1 MKKVLVLLALL
12 AAVCGLLTFSAAA
25 ESAVAS
31 GICGENLTWTL
42 DAAGTLTVSGTGAM
56 EDYNY
61 NYNYNYYYKVAP
73 WYQSRDSIQVVV
85 IESGVTSIGDSAFWG
100 CSSLTSITIP
110 ESVTTIG
117 GSAFSYCSNLTSITL
132 PQGLTAIGRSA
143 FSDCS
148 SLTGIT
154 LPESVTAIGEDAFS
168 GCSSL
173 ISITIPEGV
182 TAIGEYAFYW
192 CSSLT
197 GITIPEGVTTIGE
210 DAFEDC
216 TSLSSITIPE
226 SVTTIGGGAFYGC
239 SSLTDVSITDLDAW
253 CRIDFGNGSATPMC
267 YGKNIRLDGQKIV
280 SVTVPEG
287 ATEVKAYTFC
297 GFRDLIQVT
306 IPKSVTTIGDSAFD
320 WCTSLTSI
328 NIPESVTAIGDS
340 AFRSCDSLTSIN
352 IPESVTSI
360 GSGAFEYCSSLTDVS
375 ITDLEAWCRID
386 FANDSATPMRY
397 AKNIWLDGQKLVSV
411 TVPEG
416 VTEVKAYTFCGFKDL
431 IQVTIPKS
439 VTTIGDCAFS
449 GCSSLT
455 SINIPESVT
464 SIGEYAFYD
473 CSSLTGITIP
483 EGVTAIDNYAFFLC
497 YSLTDVSITDLA
509 AWCNIAFV
517 NEEANPLYK
526 AENLYLNGEL
536 VETLEIPEGVTVIQ
550 PNVFRG
556 ATCIQRVALPKGLKG
571 VAANAFYGC
580 RNIQEVFYAG
590 SEAEWKALP
599 IAAGNDPLKNA
610 TIYFNSTIDD
620 YYCRITVEV
629 SEGGRVAV
637 SANTA
642 KAGDT
647 VTVTATPYRGYV
659 MSAIYVD
666 GAEISGDT
674 FTVTGNHRVSAVF
687 TRLPIVGGNED
698 FRLEGITVLDG
709 AGNPLQELPAERL
722 LVTVTVRHLKE
733 SGSGAVMLAQ
743 YDEKG
748 RYQGLLWLT
757 LEEMPQDMT
766 LKVTL
771 PVDNTGGSIAQ
782 LKVFLVESLFSPAP
796 VGEAISFGTI

>member
-12 AAVCGLLTFSAAA
+12 AAVCGLLAFSAAA
-25 ESAVAS
+25 EGAAAS
-31 GICGENLTWTL
+31 GICGKNLTWTL

-56 EDYNY
+56 KDYNY
-61 NYNYNYYYKVAP
+61 KGAP
-73 WYQSRDSIQVVV
+73 WHQSRDSIQAVVV
-85 IESGVTSIGDSAFWG
+85 ESG
-100 CSSLTSITIP
+100 
-110 ESVTTIG
+110 VTTIG
-117 GSAFSYCSNLTSITL
+117 G
-132 PQGLTAIGRSA
+132 R
-143 FSDCS
+143 
-148 SLTGIT
+148 
-154 LPESVTAIGEDAFS
+154 
-168 GCSSL
+168 
-173 ISITIPEGV
+173 
-182 TAIGEYAFYW
+182 
-192 CSSLT
+192 
-197 GITIPEGVTTIGE
+197 
-210 DAFEDC
+210 AFEDC

-226 SVTTIGGGAFYGC
+226 GITTIGDRAFDGC
-239 SSLTDVSITDLDAW
+239 SSLISITIPESVTAIGDRAFSGCGSLTDVSITDLDAW
-253 CRIDFGNGSATPMC
+253 CRIDFADGSATPTL
-267 YGKNIRLDGQKIV
+267 YAKNIWLDGQRIV

-287 ATEVKAYTFC
+287 VTEVKAYTFC

-328 NIPESVTAIGDS
+328 NIPESVT
-340 AFRSCDSLTSIN
+340 
-352 IPESVTSI
+352 
-360 GSGAFEYCSSLTDVS
+360 
-375 ITDLEAWCRID
+375 
-386 FANDSATPMRY
+386 
-397 AKNIWLDGQKLVSV
+397 
-411 TVPEG
+411 
-416 VTEVKAYTFCGFKDL
+416 
-431 IQVTIPKS
+431 
-439 VTTIGDCAFS
+439 TIGDRAFS
-449 GCSSLT
+449 GCSSLI
-455 SINIPESVT
+455 S
-464 SIGEYAFYD
+464 
-473 CSSLTGITIP
+473 ITIP
-483 EGVTAIDNYAFFLC
+483 EGVTTIGKYAFSDCSSLSSITLPQGLTAIGDRAFSSCSSLSSIKLPAGVTTIGGGAFWGC
-497 YSLTDVSITDLA
+497 SSLTSIT
-509 AWCNIAFV
+509 
-517 NEEANPLYK
+517 
-526 AENLYLNGEL
+526 
-536 VETLEIPEGVTVIQ
+536 IPEGVTVIQ

-556 ATCIQRVALPKGLKG
+556 ATCIQRVALPKSLKG

-580 RNIQEVFYAG
+580 KKIQEVFYAG
-590 SEAEWKALP
+590 SEAEWNALP

-620 YYCRITVEV
+620 YYCRITVV
-629 SEGGRVAV
+629 ASEGGRVAV

-743 YDEKG
+743 YDERG

>member
-12 AAVCGLLTFSAAA
+12 AAACCLLTFSAAA
-25 ESAVAS
+25 ESAAAS
-31 GICGENLTWTL
+31 GICGKNLTWTL

-56 EDYNY
+56 KDYNY
-61 NYNYNYYYKVAP
+61 KGAP
-73 WYQSRDSIQVVV
+73 WYQSRDSIKAVVV
-85 IESGVTSIGDSAFWG
+85 ESGVT
-100 CSSLTSITIP
+100 
-110 ESVTTIG
+110 TIG
-117 GSAFSYCSNLTSITL
+117 KYAFY
-132 PQGLTAIGRSA
+132 
-143 FSDCS
+143 DCS

-154 LPESVTAIGEDAFS
+154 LPE
-168 GCSSL
+168 
-173 ISITIPEGV
+173 
-182 TAIGEYAFYW
+182 
-192 CSSLT
+192 
-197 GITIPEGVTTIGE
+197 GVTTIGR
-210 DAFEDC
+210 
-216 TSLSSITIPE
+216 S
-226 SVTTIGGGAFYGC
+226 AFYGC
-239 SSLTDVSITDLDAW
+239 SSLKDVSITDLDAW
-253 CRIDFGNGSATPMC
+253 CRIDFANSSATPMC
-267 YGKNIRLDGQKIV
+267 NGGNL
-280 SVTVPEG
+280 
-287 ATEVKAYTFC
+287 
-297 GFRDLIQVT
+297 L
-306 IPKSVTTIGDSAFD
+306 
-320 WCTSLTSI
+320 L
-328 NIPESVTAIGDS
+328 N
-340 AFRSCDSLTSIN
+340 
-352 IPESVTSI
+352 
-360 GSGAFEYCSSLTDVS
+360 
-375 ITDLEAWCRID
+375 
-386 FANDSATPMRY
+386 
-397 AKNIWLDGQKLVSV
+397 GQKLVSV
-411 TVPEG
+411 AVPEG

-431 IQVTIPKS
+431 IQVTLPEGVTTIGEYAFSDCSSLTSITIPEGVTTIGGSAFSGCSSLTGITIPKS
-439 VTTIGDCAFS
+439 VTAIGSSAFS
-449 GCSSLT
+449 GCNSLTSITIPESVTSIGNSAFSYCSSLTSITIPEGVTTIGEGAFSGCRSLT

-464 SIGEYAFYD
+464 SIGNSAFQF
-473 CSSLTGITIP
+473 CGSLTSITIP
-483 EGVTAIDNYAFFLC
+483 EGVTAIDINAFYRC
-497 YSLTDVSITDLA
+497 SSLKDVYITDLA
-509 AWCNIAFV
+509 AWCSIAFG

-536 VETLEIPEGVTVIQ
+536 VETLEIPEGVTMIRQ
-550 PNVFRG
+550 GLLRN
-556 ATCIQRVALPKGLKG
+556 AACIRRVALPKGLKG

-580 RNIQEVFYAG
+580 KKIQEVFYAG
-590 SEAEWKALP
+590 SEAEWNALP
-599 IAAGNDPLKNA
+599 IATGNDPLKNA
-610 TIYFNSTIDD
+610 TIYYNSTIDD

-709 AGNPLQELPAERL
+709 AGNLLQELPAERL
-722 LVTVTVRHLKE
+722 LVTVAVRHLKE
-733 SGSGAVMLAQ
+733 SGGGTVMLAQ

-782 LKVFLVESLFSPAP
+782 LKVFLVESLLSPAP

>member
-25 ESAVAS
+25 ESAVVES
-31 GICGENLTWTL
+31 GACGENLTWTL

-61 NYNYNYYYKVAP
+61 RGAP
-73 WYQSRDSIQVVV
+73 WYQSRDSIKTVV
-85 IESGVTSIGDSAFWG
+85 IESGVTTIGEHAFSS

-110 ESVTTIG
+110 ESVT
-117 GSAFSYCSNLTSITL
+117 
-132 PQGLTAIGRSA
+132 AIGS
-143 FSDCS
+143 
-148 SLTGIT
+148 G
-154 LPESVTAIGEDAFS
+154 AFS
-168 GCSSL
+168 GC
-173 ISITIPEGV
+173 
-182 TAIGEYAFYW
+182 
-192 CSSLT
+192 
-197 GITIPEGVTTIGE
+197 
-210 DAFEDC
+210 D
-216 TSLSSITIPE
+216 
-226 SVTTIGGGAFYGC
+226 
-239 SSLTDVSITDLDAW
+239 SLTDVSITDLAAW
-253 CRIDFGNGSATPMC
+253 RRIDFANSSATPMC
-267 YGKNIRLDGQKIV
+267 NGGNL
-280 SVTVPEG
+280 
-287 ATEVKAYTFC
+287 
-297 GFRDLIQVT
+297 L
-306 IPKSVTTIGDSAFD
+306 
-320 WCTSLTSI
+320 L
-328 NIPESVTAIGDS
+328 N
-340 AFRSCDSLTSIN
+340 
-352 IPESVTSI
+352 
-360 GSGAFEYCSSLTDVS
+360 
-375 ITDLEAWCRID
+375 
-386 FANDSATPMRY
+386 
-397 AKNIWLDGQKLVSV
+397 GQKLVSV
-411 TVPEG
+411 AVPEG
-416 VTEVKAYTFCGFKDL
+416 VTEVKAYTFYGFKDL
-431 IQVTIPKS
+431 IQVTLPESVTTIGCSAFEDCSSLSSITIPESVTAIGDHAFYCCSRLISITIPAS
-439 VTTIGDCAFS
+439 VTTIGDYAFS
-449 GCSSLT
+449 GCSSLA
-455 SINIPESVT
+455 SITIPESVT
-464 SIGEYAFYD
+464 AIGDYAFQFCD
-473 CSSLTGITIP
+473 SLT
-483 EGVTAIDNYAFFLC
+483 
-497 YSLTDVSITDLA
+497 SIT
-509 AWCNIAFV
+509 
-517 NEEANPLYK
+517 
-526 AENLYLNGEL
+526 
-536 VETLEIPEGVTVIQ
+536 IPEGVTVIQ
-550 PNVFRG
+550 KSLFHQASG
-556 ATCIQRVALPKGLKG
+556 LQRVALPKGVKG

-580 RNIQEVFYAG
+580 KKIQEVFYAG
-590 SEAEWKALP
+590 SEAEWNALP
-599 IAAGNDPLKNA
+599 IATGNDPLKNA

-733 SGSGAVMLAQ
+733 SGGGTVMLAQ
-743 YDEKG
+743 YDERG

-757 LEEMPQDMT
+757 LEEMPQNMT

>member
-12 AAVCGLLTFSAAA
+12 AAVCGLLAFSAAA
-25 ESAVAS
+25 ESAAAS

-56 EDYNY
+56 KDFG
-61 NYNYNYYYKVAP
+61 YKGAP
-73 WYQSRDSIQVVV
+73 WYQSRDSIQAVVV
-85 IESGVTSIGDSAFWG
+85 ESGVTSIGEYAFYG

-110 ESVTTIG
+110 EGVTTIG
-117 GSAFSYCSNLTSITL
+117 D
-132 PQGLTAIGRSA
+132 RA

-148 SLTGIT
+148 SLTG
-154 LPESVTAIGEDAFS
+154 
-168 GCSSL
+168 
-173 ISITIPEGV
+173 ITIPEGV
-182 TAIGEYAFYW
+182 TAIGEYAFY
-192 CSSLT
+192 
-197 GITIPEGVTTIGE
+197 
-210 DAFEDC
+210 
-216 TSLSSITIPE
+216 
-226 SVTTIGGGAFYGC
+226 GC
-239 SSLTDVSITDLDAW
+239 DSLTDV
-253 CRIDFGNGSATPMC
+253 F
-267 YGKNIRLDGQKIV
+267 
-280 SVTVPEG
+280 
-287 ATEVKAYTFC
+287 
-297 GFRDLIQVT
+297 
-306 IPKSVTTIGDSAFD
+306 
-320 WCTSLTSI
+320 
-328 NIPESVTAIGDS
+328 
-340 AFRSCDSLTSIN
+340 
-352 IPESVTSI
+352 
-360 GSGAFEYCSSLTDVS
+360 

-386 FANDSATPMRY
+386 FANDSATPMQY

-411 TVPEG
+411 VVPEG
-416 VTEVKAYTFCGFKDL
+416 VTEVKAYTFYGFKDL
-431 IQVTIPKS
+431 IQVTLPEGVTSIGKYTFSGCSSLISITIPEG
-439 VTTIGDCAFS
+439 VTTIGDSAFYGCSSLSSITLPESVTAIGDRAFLDCESLTSITIPEGVTAIGDRAFS

-455 SINIPESVT
+455 SITIPESVT
-464 SIGEYAFYD
+464 TIGDSAFRNCD
-473 CSSLTGITIP
+473 SLTGITIP
-483 EGVTAIDNYAFFLC
+483 ASVTTIGDSAFGFCDSLASITIPESVTAIGEGAFYWC
-497 YSLTDVSITDLA
+497 DRLTDVSITDLA
-509 AWCNIAFV
+509 AWCNIAFG
-517 NEEANPLYK
+517 NETANPLYK
-526 AENLYLNGEL
+526 AGNLYLNDAL
-536 VETLEIPEGVTVIQ
+536 VETLEIPESVTVIQ
-550 PNVFRG
+550 QRLFRN
-556 ATCIQRVALPKGLKG
+556 AACIRRVALPKGLKG

-610 TIYFNSTIDD
+610 TIYFNSTLDD
-620 YYCRITVEV
+620 YYCRITVV
-629 SEGGRVAV
+629 ASEGGRVSV

-647 VTVTATPYRGYV
+647 VTVTATPYRGYTL
-659 MSAIYVD
+659 SAIYVD

-722 LVTVTVRHLKE
+722 LVTVAVRHLKE

-782 LKVFLVESLFSPAP
+782 LKVFLVESLLSPAP

>member
-12 AAVCGLLTFSAAA
+12 AAVCGLLAFSAAA
-25 ESAVAS
+25 ESAAAS

-56 EDYNY
+56 EDYNGFPGS
-61 NYNYNYYYKVAP
+61 AP
-73 WYQSRDSIQVVV
+73 WYSNRDSIKAVV
-85 IESGVTSIGDSAFWG
+85 IESGVTTIGDRAFEDCSSLTSITIPESVTTIGRSAFEDCSSLSSITIPEGVTTIGDRAFDGCRSLTSINIPESVTAIGSSAFSG

-117 GSAFSYCSNLTSITL
+117 DY
-132 PQGLTAIGRSA
+132 
-143 FSDCS
+143 
-148 SLTGIT
+148 
-154 LPESVTAIGEDAFS
+154 
-168 GCSSL
+168 
-173 ISITIPEGV
+173 
-182 TAIGEYAFYW
+182 
-192 CSSLT
+192 
-197 GITIPEGVTTIGE
+197 
-210 DAFEDC
+210 
-216 TSLSSITIPE
+216 
-226 SVTTIGGGAFYGC
+226 AFYGC

-253 CRIDFGNGSATPMC
+253 CRIDFTGFLATPME
-267 YGKNIRLDGQKIV
+267 YAKNIWLDGRRIV
-280 SVTVPEG
+280 SVAMPEG
-287 ATEVKAYTFC
+287 ITEVKAYTFY
-297 GFRDLIQVT
+297 GFQDLIQVI
-306 IPKSVTTIGDSAFD
+306 IPEGVTAIGYSAFWGCSSLTGITLPEGVTTIGSGAFAD
-320 WCTSLTSI
+320 CSSLTSI
-328 NIPESVTAIGDS
+328 NIPEGVTAIGDFAFADCRSLSSITIPEGVTTIGEAAFLRCSSLSSITIPESVTAIGIH
-340 AFRSCDSLTSIN
+340 AFDGCISLSSITIPEGVTTIGEEAFTGCISLSSITIPESVTTIGDFAFSGCTGLTSIN

-360 GSGAFEYCSSLTDVS
+360 GKYAFAD
-375 ITDLEAWCRID
+375 
-386 FANDSATPMRY
+386 
-397 AKNIWLDGQKLVSV
+397 
-411 TVPEG
+411 
-416 VTEVKAYTFCGFKDL
+416 
-431 IQVTIPKS
+431 
-439 VTTIGDCAFS
+439 
-449 GCSSLT
+449 CSSLT
-455 SINIPESVT
+455 SINIPE
-464 SIGEYAFYD
+464 
-473 CSSLTGITIP
+473 
-483 EGVTAIDNYAFFLC
+483 GVTAIGEDAFLRC
-497 YSLTDVSITDLA
+497 SSLISI
-509 AWCNIAFV
+509 N
-517 NEEANPLYK
+517 
-526 AENLYLNGEL
+526 
-536 VETLEIPEGVTVIQ
+536 IPESVTVIQ
-550 PNVFRG
+550 QGLFQN
-556 ATCIQRVALPKGLKG
+556 AACIQRVALSKNLKG
-571 VAANAFYGC
+571 VLGNAFDGC
-580 RNIQEVFYAG
+580 TNLKEVFYAG
-590 SEAEWKALP
+590 SEAEWNALP
-599 IAAGNDPLKNA
+599 IATGNDPLKNA
-610 TIYFNSTIDD
+610 TIYYNSTLDD

>member
-25 ESAVAS
+25 ESAAAS

-56 EDYNY
+56 KDYNY
-61 NYNYNYYYKVAP
+61 KGAP
-73 WYQSRDSIQVVV
+73 WYQSRDSIQAVV
-85 IESGVTSIGDSAFWG
+85 IENGVTTIGGFAFSN
-100 CSSLTSITIP
+100 CSSLTGITIP
-110 ESVTTIG
+110 KSVTTIG
-117 GSAFSYCSNLTSITL
+117 EYAFPNCSSLKNVSITDLAAWCRIDFANDSTTTPMLYAKNIWLDGQKIVSVAVPEGITEVKAYTFYGFKDLIQVTLPAGVTTIGEYAFSDCSSLTSITL

-143 FSDCS
+143 FYD
-148 SLTGIT
+148 
-154 LPESVTAIGEDAFS
+154 
-168 GCSSL
+168 
-173 ISITIPEGV
+173 
-182 TAIGEYAFYW
+182 

-197 GITIPEGVTTIGE
+197 GITIPEGVTTIG
-210 DAFEDC
+210 D
-216 TSLSSITIPE
+216 
-226 SVTTIGGGAFYGC
+226 
-239 SSLTDVSITDLDAW
+239 
-253 CRIDFGNGSATPMC
+253 R
-267 YGKNIRLDGQKIV
+267 
-280 SVTVPEG
+280 
-287 ATEVKAYTFC
+287 
-297 GFRDLIQVT
+297 
-306 IPKSVTTIGDSAFD
+306 
-320 WCTSLTSI
+320 
-328 NIPESVTAIGDS
+328 
-340 AFRSCDSLTSIN
+340 
-352 IPESVTSI
+352 
-360 GSGAFEYCSSLTDVS
+360 
-375 ITDLEAWCRID
+375 
-386 FANDSATPMRY
+386 
-397 AKNIWLDGQKLVSV
+397 
-411 TVPEG
+411 
-416 VTEVKAYTFCGFKDL
+416 
-431 IQVTIPKS
+431 
-439 VTTIGDCAFS
+439 AFS

-455 SINIPESVT
+455 SITIPEGVTAIGVCSFYDCRSLASITIPESIT
-464 SIGEYAFYD
+464 AIGGSAFWG

-483 EGVTAIDNYAFFLC
+483 ESVTAIGDCVFRSCSSLISITIPESVTAIGEDAFSGC
-497 YSLTDVSITDLA
+497 RRLTDVSITDLA
-509 AWCNIAFV
+509 AWCNIAFGD
-517 NEEANPLYK
+517 EEANPLYE

-536 VETLEIPEGVTVIQ
+536 VETLEIPEGVAVIRQ
-550 PNVFRG
+550 GLFRN
-556 ATCIQRVALPKGLKG
+556 AACIRRVALPKGLKG

-590 SEAEWKALP
+590 SETEWNALP
-599 IAAGNDPLKNA
+599 IATGNDPLKNA
-610 TIYFNSTIDD
+610 TIYYNSTIDD
-620 YYCRITVEV
+620 YYCRITVV
-629 SEGGRVAV
+629 ASEGGRVAV

-642 KAGDT
+642 KARDT

-722 LVTVTVRHLKE
+722 LVTVAVRHLKE
-733 SGSGAVMLAQ
+733 SGGGTVMLAQ

-782 LKVFLVESLFSPAP
+782 LKVFLVESLLSPAP

>member
-12 AAVCGLLTFSAAA
+12 AAACCLLTFSAAA
-25 ESAVAS
+25 ESAAAS

-56 EDYNY
+56 KDYNY
-61 NYNYNYYYKVAP
+61 KGAP
-73 WYQSRDSIQVVV
+73 WYQSRDSIKTVVV
-85 IESGVTSIGDSAFWG
+85 ENG
-100 CSSLTSITIP
+100 
-110 ESVTTIG
+110 VTTIG
-117 GSAFSYCSNLTSITL
+117 DSAFSYCSSLTSITL

-197 GITIPEGVTTIGE
+197 SITIPEGVTAIGE
-210 DAFEDC
+210 
-216 TSLSSITIPE
+216 
-226 SVTTIGGGAFYGC
+226 GAFYGC
-239 SSLTDVSITDLDAW
+239 SSLTSITIPEGITAIGEDAFYGCSSLTSITIPEGVTAIGRMAFFGCRSLSSITLPESVTAIGSNAFEVCRSLTDVSITDLDAW

-267 YGKNIRLDGQKIV
+267 NGGNLLLNGQKLV
-280 SVTVPEG
+280 SVAVPEG
-287 ATEVKAYTFC
+287 VTEVKAYTFY
-297 GFRDLIQVT
+297 GFKDLIQVT
-306 IPKSVTTIGDSAFD
+306 LPEGVTSIGEYAFDGCSSLTSITIPEGVTSIGGSAFYG
-320 WCTSLTSI
+320 CSSLTSI
-328 NIPESVTAIGDS
+328 NIPESVTAIGD
-340 AFRSCDSLTSIN
+340 
-352 IPESVTSI
+352 
-360 GSGAFEYCSSLTDVS
+360 GAFSD
-375 ITDLEAWCRID
+375 
-386 FANDSATPMRY
+386 
-397 AKNIWLDGQKLVSV
+397 
-411 TVPEG
+411 
-416 VTEVKAYTFCGFKDL
+416 
-431 IQVTIPKS
+431 
-439 VTTIGDCAFS
+439 
-449 GCSSLT
+449 CSSLT
-455 SINIPESVT
+455 SIMIPKSVT
-464 SIGEYAFYD
+464 AIGSRAFQSCKSLTSIEIPSSVTAIGEDAFYR
-473 CSSLTGITIP
+473 CSSLK
-483 EGVTAIDNYAFFLC
+483 
-497 YSLTDVSITDLA
+497 DVSITDLA
-509 AWCNIAFV
+509 AWCSIAFG
-517 NEEANPLYK
+517 NEEGNPLYK

-536 VETLEIPEGVTVIQ
+536 VETLEIPEGVTMIRQ
-550 PNVFRG
+550 GLFRN
-556 ATCIQRVALPKGLKG
+556 AACIRRVALPKSLKG
-571 VAANAFYGC
+571 VLANAFYGC
-580 RNIQEVFYAG
+580 KKIQEVFYAG
-590 SEAEWKALP
+590 SETEWNALP
-599 IAAGNDPLKNA
+599 IATGNDPLKNA
-610 TIYFNSTIDD
+610 TIYFNSTMDD

-647 VTVTATPYRGYV
+647 VTVTATPYRGYTL
-659 MSAIYVD
+659 SAIYVD

-743 YDEKG
+743 YDERG

-757 LEEMPQDMT
+757 LEEMPQGMT

>member
-12 AAVCGLLTFSAAA
+12 AAACGLLAFSAAA
-25 ESAVAS
+25 ESAAAS

-56 EDYNY
+56 KDFG
-61 NYNYNYYYKVAP
+61 YKGAP
-73 WYQSRDSIQVVV
+73 WYQSRDSIQAVVV
-85 IESGVTSIGDSAFWG
+85 ESGVTTIGRYAFYDCSSLTGITLPEGITTIGDRAFDGCSSLISITIPEGVTSIGDSAFDYCSSLSSITIPKSVATIG
-100 CSSLTSITIP
+100 EYAFSDCSSLTSITIP

-117 GSAFSYCSNLTSITL
+117 GSAFS
-132 PQGLTAIGRSA
+132 
-143 FSDCS
+143 
-148 SLTGIT
+148 
-154 LPESVTAIGEDAFS
+154 

-173 ISITIPEGV
+173 K
-182 TAIGEYAFYW
+182 
-192 CSSLT
+192 
-197 GITIPEGVTTIGE
+197 
-210 DAFEDC
+210 
-216 TSLSSITIPE
+216 
-226 SVTTIGGGAFYGC
+226 
-239 SSLTDVSITDLDAW
+239 DVSITDLAAW
-253 CRIDFGNGSATPMC
+253 CSIAFGN
-267 YGKNIRLDGQKIV
+267 K
-280 SVTVPEG
+280 
-287 ATEVKAYTFC
+287 
-297 GFRDLIQVT
+297 
-306 IPKSVTTIGDSAFD
+306 
-320 WCTSLTSI
+320 
-328 NIPESVTAIGDS
+328 
-340 AFRSCDSLTSIN
+340 
-352 IPESVTSI
+352 
-360 GSGAFEYCSSLTDVS
+360 
-375 ITDLEAWCRID
+375 EA
-386 FANDSATPMRY
+386 NPLY
-397 AKNIWLDGQKLVSV
+397 KAKNLYLNGQKLVSV

-416 VTEVKAYTFCGFKDL
+416 VTEVKAYTFYGFKDL
-431 IQVTIPKS
+431 IQVTLPEG
-439 VTTIGDCAFS
+439 VTAIGYSAFS
-449 GCSSLT
+449 DCSSLT
-455 SINIPESVT
+455 GITIPESVT
-464 SIGEYAFYD
+464 SIGEYAFYG
-473 CSSLTGITIP
+473 CSSLTSITITEGVTSIGGSAFSGCSSLNSITIP
-483 EGVTAIDNYAFFLC
+483 EGVTTIGEDAFDWC
-497 YSLTDVSITDLA
+497 GSLKDVSITDLA
-509 AWCNIAFV
+509 AWCSIAFG

-536 VETLEIPEGVTVIQ
+536 VETLEIPEGVTMIRQ
-550 PNVFRG
+550 GLFRN
-556 ATCIQRVALPKGLKG
+556 AACIRRVALPKGLKG

-580 RNIQEVFYAG
+580 KKIQEVFYAG
-590 SEAEWKALP
+590 SEAEWNALP
-599 IAAGNDPLKNA
+599 IATGNDPLKNA
-610 TIYFNSTIDD
+610 TIYFNSTMDD

-629 SEGGRVAV
+629 SDGGRVAV

-666 GAEISGDT
+666 GAEVSGDT

-722 LVTVTVRHLKE
+722 LVTVAVRHLKE
-733 SGSGAVMLAQ
+733 SGGGTVILAQ

>member
-12 AAVCGLLTFSAAA
+12 AAVCGLLAFSAAA
-25 ESAVAS
+25 ESAAAS

-56 EDYNY
+56 KDYNY
-61 NYNYNYYYKVAP
+61 EGAP
-73 WYQSRDSIQVVV
+73 WYQSRDSIKAVVV
-85 IESGVTSIGDSAFWG
+85 ESG
-100 CSSLTSITIP
+100 
-110 ESVTTIG
+110 VTTIG
-117 GSAFSYCSNLTSITL
+117 GSAF
-132 PQGLTAIGRSA
+132 
-143 FSDCS
+143 D
-148 SLTGIT
+148 
-154 LPESVTAIGEDAFS
+154 

-173 ISITIPEGV
+173 SSITIPEGV
-182 TAIGEYAFYW
+182 TAIGYRAFSG
-192 CSSLT
+192 CS
-197 GITIPEGVTTIGE
+197 
-210 DAFEDC
+210 
-216 TSLSSITIPE
+216 SLSSITIPE
-226 SVTTIGGGAFYGC
+226 GVTAIGGSAFSGC
-239 SSLTDVSITDLDAW
+239 SSLKDVSITDLAAW
-253 CRIDFGNGSATPMC
+253 CSIAFGN
-267 YGKNIRLDGQKIV
+267 
-280 SVTVPEG
+280 
-287 ATEVKAYTFC
+287 KA
-297 GFRDLIQVT
+297 
-306 IPKSVTTIGDSAFD
+306 
-320 WCTSLTSI
+320 
-328 NIPESVTAIGDS
+328 
-340 AFRSCDSLTSIN
+340 
-352 IPESVTSI
+352 
-360 GSGAFEYCSSLTDVS
+360 
-375 ITDLEAWCRID
+375 
-386 FANDSATPMRY
+386 ANPLY
-397 AKNIWLDGQKLVSV
+397 KAKNLYLNGQKLVSV

-416 VTEVKAYTFCGFKDL
+416 VTEVKAYTFYGFKDL
-431 IQVTIPKS
+431 IQVTLPEG
-439 VTTIGDCAFS
+439 VTAIGYSAFS
-449 GCSSLT
+449 
-455 SINIPESVT
+455 
-464 SIGEYAFYD
+464 D

-483 EGVTAIDNYAFFLC
+483 ESVTTIGDRAFYSCSSLSSITIPEGVTTIGGSAFSYC
-497 YSLTDVSITDLA
+497 SSLTSITIPEGVTSIGGSAFYGCSSLISITLPQGLTAIGDRAFQFCSCLNSITLPEGVTTIGEDAFDWCGSLKDVSITDLA
-509 AWCNIAFV
+509 AWCSIAFG
-517 NEEANPLYK
+517 NETANPLYE

-536 VETLEIPEGVTVIQ
+536 VETLEIPEGVTMIRQ
-550 PNVFRG
+550 GLFRN
-556 ATCIQRVALPKGLKG
+556 AACIRRVALPKSLKG

-580 RNIQEVFYAG
+580 RKIQEVFYAG
-590 SEAEWKALP
+590 SEAEWNALP
-599 IAAGNDPLKNA
+599 IATGNDPLKNA

-620 YYCRITVEV
+620 YYCRITVV
-629 SEGGRVAV
+629 ASEGGRVAV

-743 YDEKG
+743 YDERG

-782 LKVFLVESLFSPAP
+782 LKVFLVESLLSPAP